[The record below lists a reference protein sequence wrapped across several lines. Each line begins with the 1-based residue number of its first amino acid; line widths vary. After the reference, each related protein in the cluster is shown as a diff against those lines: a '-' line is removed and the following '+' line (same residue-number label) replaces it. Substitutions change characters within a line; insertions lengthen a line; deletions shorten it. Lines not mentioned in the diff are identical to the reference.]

1 MDVGGGG
8 RVGVGDGGCVGVGVG
23 VGVGSVVV
31 FFLQGLRNKSG
42 GWSHD
47 L

>member
-1 MDVGGGG
+1 LDVGGGG

-23 VGVGSVVV
+23 VGSVVG